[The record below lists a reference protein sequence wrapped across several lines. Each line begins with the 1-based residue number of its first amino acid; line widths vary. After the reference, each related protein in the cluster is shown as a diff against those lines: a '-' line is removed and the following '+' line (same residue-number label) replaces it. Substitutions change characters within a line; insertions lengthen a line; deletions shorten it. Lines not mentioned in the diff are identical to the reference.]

1 MIDHVLYTDVKI
13 ALKRVV
19 FLISTFT
26 HILLYNL
33 TGIIALRYMAKKK
46 TDNFVCCFD
55 KERMKLSIEFFI
67 DFGTLL
73 IL

>member
-19 FLISTFT
+19 FLISTFI

-33 TGIIALRYMAKKK
+33 TCIIALKYMAKKK
-46 TDNFVCCFD
+46 TDKFVCCFD
-55 KERMKLSIEFFI
+55 KERMKLSIEFLI
-67 DFGTLL
+67 DFDTLL